1 MGQNSTGA
9 PSSTGELSASKLLS
23 TEELFEGLDKI
34 YESIEPSET
43 PSEAGALEPTEAKP
57 GSALFRS
64 AHLEITDSGDAFNV
78 RAEIPEASAR
88 ELRMA
93 AGQRHLPPNIN
104 QINQVVGRPSGTGSR
119 KRRADPILRTVDL
132 LADADREKVTA
143 TLKGGTLEVRLPK
156 GRVKTAP
163 DRPAV

>member
-1 MGQNSTGA
+1 MGQNSTGV
-9 PSSTGELSASKLLS
+9 PGLPGEPGTSKLLS

-34 YESIEPSET
+34 YESIEPSEAS
-43 PSEAGALEPTEAKP
+43 SEAGAREQTEPKL

-93 AGQRHLPPNIN
+93 AGQRHMPSNVN
-104 QINQVVGRPSGTGSR
+104 QINQMVGKSSVTGSR

-143 TLKGGTLEVRLPK
+143 TLRGGTLEVTLPK

-163 DRPAV
+163 DPPAV